1 MRAMTGEAPTGV
13 EADGTGTEDD
23 NIAASVVVCTCNRAA
38 PLARCLAALGALREP
53 PAGRLEILVVDNA
66 SSDGTAALVADF
78 VARQPTRF
86 RYLHEAKR
94 GKSHALNS
102 GIAQARGGI
111 VLMTDDDCLVTPDWV
126 CNMLEAFAAD
136 PGLGAVGGS
145 VLLHDPA
152 DRAVALRTSEVAA
165 ELRDTGPLFS
175 FVGGGNLAVRRDI
188 LARTGGFD
196 PLLGPGSARNLG
208 AEDIDYVYR
217 MYREGVRI
225 AYEPRARLSHAHG
238 RRTDA
243 EVAALHKTY
252 IEGRGAFYAK
262 HVLDGD
268 WHALRMAYW
277 ELLGCLRDALR
288 WPPSG
293 SRTLAQA
300 RVVTQLLRGAAWR
313 LGLELRQRWRARC
326 ESAPG
331 SD

>member
-1 MRAMTGEAPTGV
+1 MSAAPPTAGEAPGPDT
-13 EADGTGTEDD
+13 THEDV
-23 NIAASVVVCTCNRAA
+23 AASVVVCTRNRAA
-38 PLARCLAALGALREP
+38 PLGRCLAALAALRAP

-66 SSDGTAALVADF
+66 STDGTAAVVAAF
-78 VARQPTRF
+78 VARQPARF
-86 RYLHEAKR
+86 RYLHEARR
-94 GKSHALNS
+94 GKSHALNT

-126 CNMLEAFAAD
+126 CNMLEAFLAD

-175 FVGGGNLAVRRDI
+175 FVGGGNLAVRRDV
-188 LARTGGFD
+188 LARIGSFD

-225 AYEPRARLSHAHG
+225 AYEPRARLSHDHG
-238 RRTDA
+238 RRSDA
-243 EVAALHKTY
+243 QVAALHKTY

-268 WHALRMAYW
+268 RHALRMAYW
-277 ELLGCLRDALR
+277 EVLGCLREACRRPLAGQR
-288 WPPSG
+288 M
-293 SRTLAQA
+293 RAQA
-300 RVVTQLLRGAAWR
+300 RVVAQLLRGAAWR
-313 LGLELRQRWRARC
+313 LGVELRRWRQARGEPASC
-326 ESAPG
+326 G
-331 SD
+331 D